1 MKNWPVKYVLAG
13 ALGLLVLMLII
24 VTTLGIKAEREA
36 VQSLNQLDEVAAR
49 QVAYINRTEVN
60 LMEVRLRLARLQDY
74 TVQGNTALAE
84 RSLELAKAGLER
96 ADNRFQEFRSILIP
110 GDSPRTPLA
119 ARLISEYE
127 RLITASF
134 RQDMERGDFTALM
147 THRERLNEQFDTFTE
162 NVRHFNTYAQSF
174 AQATASQAQA
184 TSHRDTIIGMVL
196 IALALLIYGVVQTGI
211 NRLIASPLQHAV
223 TLCERIAQGDLT
235 NAIEA
240 RGRNEIGRLYGA
252 MSSMQSQLQQM
263 ISTLGQSSSAVASSS
278 KEIASGSQ
286 DLASRTEQQAAALQQ
301 TAASM
306 DEISSIVRQNADT
319 ASQAEQLTVDA
330 ASKAEYG
337 QTEAKRAGQWM
348 QELEKDSHKVH
359 DIVQVIDSIAFQT
372 NILALNASVEAARA
386 GEHGRGFA
394 VVASEVRSLA
404 TKTSNSSKEIRTMIE
419 DIAQRIAEGAN
430 QAMHNGESMGEV
442 NTAIRHVTDMMQ
454 ALSLAAKEQESGIA
468 QISTA
473 IAQMDSATQENV
485 SLVEETS
492 TASASLED
500 EASRLAK
507 LVGAFKLPGTGQP
520 VALTHAPSSTPTASL
535 PPSKPSTLRKNPTS
549 EPEWEAF

>member
-1 MKNWPVKYVLAG
+1 MKNWPVKYALAG
-13 ALGLLVLMLII
+13 ALGLLVVMLII
-24 VTTLGIKAEREA
+24 VTALGIKAEREA
-36 VQSLNQLDEVAAR
+36 IQSLNELDEVAAR

-60 LMEVRLRLARLQDY
+60 LMEIRLRLARFQDY
-74 TVQGNTALAE
+74 TVQGNTVLAQ

-96 ADNRFQEFRSILIP
+96 ADNRFKEFQSIHIP
-110 GDSPRTPLA
+110 DNSPRAPLV

-127 RLITASF
+127 RLINTSLH
-134 RQDMERGDFTALM
+134 QDMERGDFTALM
-147 THRERLNEQFDTFTE
+147 AHRERLNEQFDTFTE
-162 NVRHFNTYAQSF
+162 NVRQFNAYAQSF
-174 AQATASQAQA
+174 AQATVSQAQA
-184 TSHRDTIIGMVL
+184 TSDRDTIIGIAL
-196 IALALLIYGVVQTGI
+196 IALALLIYLFVQMGI
-211 NRLIASPLQHAV
+211 NRLIVSPLQHAV

-235 NAIEA
+235 NTIES

-263 ISTLGQSSSAVASSS
+263 IETLSQSSRAVASSS

-319 ASQAEQLTVDA
+319 ATQAEKMTVNA
-330 ASKAEYG
+330 AQKAEHG
-337 QTEAKRAGQWM
+337 QSEAQRAGQWM
-348 QELEKDSHKVH
+348 QALEKDSHKVH

-430 QAMHNGESMGEV
+430 QAIHNGESMGEV
-442 NTAIRHVTDMMQ
+442 NTAIRQVTDMMQ
-454 ALSLAAKEQESGIA
+454 ELSLAAKEQDSGIT

-500 EASRLAK
+500 EATRLAE
-507 LVGAFKLPGTGQP
+507 LVGAFKLPHASQTQSAPLGSSRSLSVSKP
-520 VALTHAPSSTPTASL
+520 AL
-535 PPSKPSTLRKNPTS
+535 PSKRNAD